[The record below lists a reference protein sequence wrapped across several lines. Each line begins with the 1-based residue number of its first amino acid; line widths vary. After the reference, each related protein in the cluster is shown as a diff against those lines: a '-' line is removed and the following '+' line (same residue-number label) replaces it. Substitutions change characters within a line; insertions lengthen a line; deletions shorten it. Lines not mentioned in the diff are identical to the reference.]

1 MVIKTAGKLIGQTM
15 DAGSV
20 DKLKQIFI
28 EVFSI
33 SEAEVDSCR
42 KLNNSKWDSLAS
54 VTLVAA
60 MESEFKIQ
68 IQEADYESITS
79 FSSAELILERYL

>member
-1 MVIKTAGKLIGQTM
+1 MTADNI
-15 DAGSV
+15 

-33 SEAEVDSCR
+33 SEAEVESYR

-54 VTLVAA
+54 VTLIAA
-60 MESEFKIQ
+60 METEFKIE
-68 IQEADYESITS
+68 IQETDYETLSS
-79 FSSAELILERYL
+79 FSSAELVLEKYVK

>member
-1 MVIKTAGKLIGQTM
+1 MTAGDI
-15 DAGSV
+15 

-33 SEAEVDSCR
+33 NEAEVESYR

-54 VTLVAA
+54 VTLIVAI
-60 MESEFKIQ
+60 ESEFKIEL
-68 IQEADYESITS
+68 QESDYESLSS
-79 FSSAELILERYL
+79 FSSAELILEKYVS

>member
-1 MVIKTAGKLIGQTM
+1 MTAGNI
-15 DAGSV
+15 
-20 DKLKQIFI
+20 DKLKQIFM

-33 SEAEVDSCR
+33 SEAEVESYR

-54 VTLVAA
+54 VTLIVAI
-60 MESEFKIQ
+60 ESEFKIQ
-68 IQEADYESITS
+68 LQELDYESLSS

>member
-1 MVIKTAGKLIGQTM
+1 MAAGNI
-15 DAGSV
+15 

-33 SEAEVDSCR
+33 SEAEVESFR

-54 VTLVAA
+54 VNLIAA
-60 MESEFKIQ
+60 MESEFKIE
-68 IQEADYESITS
+68 IQEPDYETLSS
-79 FSSAELILERYL
+79 FSSAELVLEKYVS

>member
-1 MVIKTAGKLIGQTM
+1 MAAGNI
-15 DAGSV
+15 

-33 SEAEVDSCR
+33 SEAEVESYR

-54 VTLVAA
+54 VTLIAA
-60 MESEFKIQ
+60 MESEFKIE
-68 IQEADYESITS
+68 IQEPDYETLSS
-79 FSSAELILERYL
+79 FSSAELVLEKYVS

>member
-1 MVIKTAGKLIGQTM
+1 MTVGNA
-15 DAGSV
+15 

-33 SEAEVDSCR
+33 SEAEVESYR

-54 VTLVAA
+54 VTLIAA
-60 MESEFKIQ
+60 IESEFKIEL
-68 IQEADYESITS
+68 QESDYESLSS
-79 FSSAELILERYL
+79 FSSAELVLDRYVS

>member
-1 MVIKTAGKLIGQTM
+1 MAAGNI
-15 DAGSV
+15 

-33 SEAEVDSCR
+33 REAEVESYR

-54 VTLVAA
+54 VTLIAA
-60 MESEFKIQ
+60 MESEFKIE
-68 IQEADYESITS
+68 IQEPDYETLSS
-79 FSSAELILERYL
+79 FSSAELVLEKYVS